1 MRYSLFLLACLAV
14 SFGAADDA
22 TLEPT
27 KDLEGGND
35 QDALGGFL
43 GEESEA
49 LDSTEAAA
57 EEEETEPVELPE
69 DFEFRGEVP
78 EDEVPEPIEEEEEL
92 DEVVEE
98 ETPVAEIAEDETPV
112 AEIAEDEELDE
123 AGEVVEDEDILD
135 EIEDELETEIKEEE
149 LDEAGKDELP
159 VDEKE
164 KEAEDEVPEIDE
176 EEDLVSKDEEDE
188 ITDPPKKEVEE
199 APTPVAVDID
209 EDFSFGSFT
218 DFPTAEPVPRFT
230 PYPTALKKPSLR
242 PAAQYVTTDDDPLK
256 NDPFDNAKGDDF
268 DEWGFNQE
276 TVEEVEKE
284 VEEMAHD
291 TKVVIA
297 LSVVFGAMFFFAI
310 FVAYQMLENPN
321 GCCASIC
328 RITVACV
335 CGIIR
340 CICYPCRAMCGCT
353 GESSRQQDHMM
364 LANDGHFTHDLELS

>member
-43 GEESEA
+43 GDKSEA
-49 LDSTEAAA
+49 LDSTEALA
-57 EEEETEPVELPE
+57 EEEETEPVDLPE

-78 EDEVPEPIEEEEEL
+78 EDEVPEPIEEDEEL

-98 ETPVAEIAEDETPV
+98 EEEPPVDEV
-112 AEIAEDEELDE
+112 VEDEELDE
-123 AGEVVEDEDILD
+123 AAEVVEDEDILD

-149 LDEAGKDELP
+149 LDEAEEDELP
-159 VDEKE
+159 VDEEE
-164 KEAEDEVPEIDE
+164 KEAEDELPEIDE
-176 EEDLVSKDEEDE
+176 EEDVIGEDEEDE

-218 DFPTAEPVPRFT
+218 DTPTAEPVPRFT
-230 PYPTALKKPSLR
+230 PYPTALRKPSLR
-242 PAAQYVTTDDDPLK
+242 PATPYVTTDDDPLK
-256 NDPFDNAKGDDF
+256 NDPFDNAKGDEF

-291 TKVVIA
+291 KKVVIA
-297 LSVVFGAMFFFAI
+297 LSVVFGVMFFFAI
-310 FVAYQMLENPN
+310 FVAFQMLENPN

-335 CGIIR
+335 CG

-353 GESSRQQDHMM
+353 GQSSRQQDHMM